1 MRWRATVDLIADLE
15 YIVDIENATVAAG
28 LRNMKE
34 HVGVVAAAAAAL
46 VADAATHLV
55 AV

>member
-34 HVGVVAAAAAAL
+34 HVGVGVAAAL